1 MALRFLNSGY
11 FAGKVGIGTDIP
23 DAKLDVRSD
32 SRTAPVVLKLGNG
45 IISGDN
51 GVIVSQ
57 IRSYIN
63 NSNTAADELAR
74 IQVENGSGSHDDGN
88 LSFWTR
94 DGLNNVDA
102 AKQLQING
110 KGVVELKK
118 SGTAALPVLVLGEDV
133 DTGFFRPSSNNIAL
147 STTGVERVRVSSGGN
162 VGIGDPG
169 PAVKLQVSTNSPANN
184 VAALIGD
191 GWVNNS
197 DYHKEGGLLLVSGTS
212 QDATQ
217 TGAGIA
223 FQTRN
228 TANTNYWKSSMIMDR
243 DGAIRFTLGGA
254 GTVAGS
260 EDFTILSGGNVGI
273 GTDNP
278 SFGTGGGLQITN
290 AAQANLRFT
299 DTSASTFITD
309 LALSNENFYI
319 INRSASG
326 QLKFRV
332 NASNEAMTIVST
344 GNVGINTT
352 LPDFKLDVDG
362 TFGVSDLPF
371 NSSSVSVLVADETIG
386 AELITNGEFATA
398 TDWTLQNAG
407 STISGGK
414 LNQVSVPNGQ
424 NVYQTT
430 GIVVGNTYKVVMT
443 ISGYSSGG
451 VRALLGSTGATATI
465 SANGTFLVEGIAAGN
480 TTFYIQAIGT
490 TTLSVDNVSVKQVT
504 SASNQIQKRE
514 LGTGAFGPT
523 PVGAYLPLAGGTMTG
538 DLKLNDNVD
547 LYIGTGDDFQA
558 YHDGSNTYL
567 RNLNGNFIIK
577 QDKVDAD
584 LILESDNGSGGT
596 TPYLQLDGSHTQ
608 SIAWKDIHFVDGVK
622 AKFGDYASPDLQ
634 IYHDGSNSFINETGT
649 GSLVLKTGSLLVRN
663 PSDASMLDA
672 QSGGAINLYYN
683 GSKKFE
689 TTSTGVTVTG
699 DIQIDSA
706 LLSNQENTDIDT
718 GAETVAEV
726 SMADYTAAFFDFV
739 IKKGTN
745 VRSGTVYACHDGG
758 SPPVVEF
765 TETSTQDLG
774 DTSDVVLSVDKTGS
788 GGGSKMRLLA
798 TVTSDDWSVKS
809 LIRAI

>member
-147 STTGVERVRVSSGGN
+147 STTGVERVRVTSAGN

-243 DGAIRFTLGGA
+243 DGAIRFTLGGS

-260 EDFTILSGGNVGI
+260 EDFTILSGGDVGI
-273 GTDNP
+273 GTDSP
-278 SFGTGGGLQITN
+278 EQLLELSKSVQGGQGATLRLTN
-290 AAQANLRFT
+290 AVGGSGAGVAVEFVGPGTQPIHAKIITEDAGAFDSNLIFQT
-299 DTSASTFITD
+299 
-309 LALSNENFYI
+309 
-319 INRSASG
+319 
-326 QLKFRV
+326 K
-332 NASNEAMTIVST
+332 
-344 GNVGINTT
+344 
-352 LPDFKLDVDG
+352 
-362 TFGVSDLPF
+362 
-371 NSSSVSVLVADETIG
+371 
-386 AELITNGEFATA
+386 ATA
-398 TDWTLQNAG
+398 TAGALADRLTIDNVGAIQFNDYGAGTLVSDA
-407 STISGGK
+407 SG
-414 LNQVSVPNGQ
+414 NITV
-424 NVYQTT
+424 
-430 GIVVGNTYKVVMT
+430 
-443 ISGYSSGG
+443 SSGG
-451 VRALLGSTGATATI
+451 GA
-465 SANGTFLVEGIAAGN
+465 G
-480 TTFYIQAIGT
+480 
-490 TTLSVDNVSVKQVT
+490 
-504 SASNQIQKRE
+504 
-514 LGTGAFGPT
+514 GP
-523 PVGAYLPLAGGTMTG
+523 YLPLAGGTLTGPLIIDTAGGAEKMTFNNEYDTAPIADSFIG
-538 DLKLNDNVD
+538 NTSKSYISFGVVAGSNDPGFIMHESSSVAAYQNMGVLHLCPSDDNSTNDYISIHGSNDPDVLKLHTSGLIETV
-547 LYIGTGDDFQA
+547 
-558 YHDGSNTYL
+558 
-567 RNLNGNFIIK
+567 NLQLQIK
-577 QDKVDAD
+577 
-584 LILESDNGSGGT
+584 SGSGNV
-596 TPYLQLDGSHTQ
+596 YLNDSVD
-608 SIAWKDIHFVDGVK
+608 IA
-622 AKFGDYASPDLQ
+622 
-634 IYHDGSNSFINETGT
+634 NN
-649 GSLVLKTGSLLVRN
+649 LLVSGAATIT
-663 PSDASMLDA
+663 SDLTV
-672 QSGGAINLYYN
+672 N
-683 GSKKFE
+683 G
-689 TTSTGVTVTG
+689 G

-706 LLSNQENTDIDT
+706 FLSNQENTDIDT
-718 GAETVAEV
+718 GAEVVAQV
-726 SMADYTAAFFDFV
+726 AIATYTAAFFDFV
-739 IKKGTN
+739 VKKTTN
-745 VRSGTVYACHDGG
+745 VRSGTVYACHDGTN
-758 SPPVVEF
+758 VEF
-765 TETSTQDLG
+765 TETSTNDLG
-774 DTSDVVLSVDKTGS
+774 DTSDVTLSVDIS
-788 GGGSKMRLLA
+788 GANMRLLA
-798 TVTSDDWSVKS
+798 TVASDDWSVKS